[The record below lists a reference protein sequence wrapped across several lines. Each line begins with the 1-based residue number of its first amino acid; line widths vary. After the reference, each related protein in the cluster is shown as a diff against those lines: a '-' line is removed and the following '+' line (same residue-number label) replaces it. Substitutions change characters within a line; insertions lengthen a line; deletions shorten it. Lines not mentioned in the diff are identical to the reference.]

1 MKKLANMPNK
11 QLTAILKQHGIDK
24 GHWSEVKALVYFG
37 KRPGSDLHY
46 RLNHVGNYVEC
57 LHAILTELSKGI
69 THRFP
74 PAGWQPSSH
83 RNAS

>member
-37 KRPGSDLHY
+37 KRPGSDLLY
-46 RLNHVGNYVEC
+46 RLNHVGNYMEC
-57 LHAILTELSKGI
+57 LNSILMELSKPVL
-69 THRFP
+69 RMFP
-74 PAGWQPSSH
+74 PQDWQPDC
-83 RNAS
+83 RKAS